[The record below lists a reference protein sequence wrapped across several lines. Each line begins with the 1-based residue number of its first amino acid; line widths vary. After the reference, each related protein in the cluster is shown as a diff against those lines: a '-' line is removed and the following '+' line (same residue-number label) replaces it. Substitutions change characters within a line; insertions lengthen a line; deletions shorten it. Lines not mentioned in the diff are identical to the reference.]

1 MEKLERFNYYSLT
14 IYNVLNLDKICFI
27 FYDKCTNNKDGYE
40 MPTIKDVAKLAGV
53 SISTV
58 SIVLN
63 DKAEERKVAKETA
76 EKVLEAIKTLE
87 YKPSMAARRL
97 RSSDDN
103 KPVIAL
109 YWPLDYRTA
118 FLARVLMGL
127 QGEIKRRN
135 FDCEVIVCTYE
146 NDNLYKENGLTNKN
160 KFNAAIIGATSEK
173 DMEYLEGLE
182 SSIPIVL
189 YNRYIDRY
197 NCVCNNDEE
206 SGFKAAS
213 IFAKNGHKK
222 VALICEDGSPI
233 AARFRISGFYK
244 ACKTLGIEIEEEYII
259 KTENTYKGGVL
270 AAEKILKLSDMP
282 RAVICDSEML
292 AIGASYVFNKNNVKI
307 PEDMEIISY
316 GLMSTDSTEYT
327 TPPLTIVSIP
337 TEEMSA
343 YCIQIIIDILNL
355 NKKETVH
362 KIVSPNLLVR
372 DSVRQ

>member
-1 MEKLERFNYYSLT
+1 
-14 IYNVLNLDKICFI
+14 
-27 FYDKCTNNKDGYE
+27 

-76 EKVLEAIKTLE
+76 EKVLEAIKLLE
-87 YKPSMAARRL
+87 YTPSMAARRV
-97 RSSDDN
+97 RSSDAG
-103 KPVIAL
+103 KPVVAL
-109 YWPLDYRTA
+109 YWPLDYRTN

-146 NDNLYKENGLTNKN
+146 NDNLYKENGLISKN
-160 KFNAAIIGATSEK
+160 KFSAAIVGATSEK

-189 YNRYIDRY
+189 YNRFLDKY

-206 SGFKAAS
+206 SGLKAAS
-213 IFAKNGHKK
+213 IFAKNGHKR

-233 AARFRISGFYK
+233 AARFRINGFYK
-244 ACKTLGIEIEEEYII
+244 ACKSLGIEIEEDYVI
-259 KTENTYKGGVL
+259 KTENTYKGGVV
-270 AAEKILKLSDMP
+270 AAEKLLKGTNMP
-282 RAVICDSEML
+282 HAVICDSEML
-292 AIGASYVFNKNNVKI
+292 AIGASYVFNKNNVRI
-307 PEDMEIISY
+307 PEDMEIIAY
-316 GLMSTDSTEYT
+316 GLMSPDSTEYT

-343 YCIQIIIDILNL
+343 YCIHIIMDILNL
-355 NKKETVH
+355 NIKETVH
-362 KIVSPNLLVR
+362 KIVSPILMVR
-372 DSVRQ
+372 DSVK